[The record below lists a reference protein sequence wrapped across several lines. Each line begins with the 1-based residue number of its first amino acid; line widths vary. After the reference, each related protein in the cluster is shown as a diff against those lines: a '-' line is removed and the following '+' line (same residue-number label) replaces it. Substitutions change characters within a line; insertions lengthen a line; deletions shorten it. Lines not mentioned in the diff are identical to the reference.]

1 MNADMGTMTLVVS
14 MLIAAAAMVL
24 ALVSWRLNRPGL
36 FTASRRLM
44 YGFAVTVSAS
54 VVVMV
59 AALMQNDFSLAYV
72 ASYSERA
79 LPTGFK
85 FAALWAGQEGSLLLW
100 AWLLAVIGMVVAIG
114 QRKARGPEP
123 AVTLAT
129 VAGVCTFFAAMLV
142 FAADPFKTLPTPAA
156 DGHGLNPLLQHPSM
170 ILHPPMLFVGYAGF
184 TVPFA
189 MLIGALATGRADDAW
204 IGATRRW
211 LLVSWLF
218 LSVGILLGAQW
229 AYEEL
234 GWGGYWAWDP
244 VENASLLPWL
254 TATAVLH
261 TVGMQRYS
269 GVFKKT
275 NAMLLAGTFLLCI
288 FATYL
293 TRSGVIQSVHA
304 FGESLIGTFFLV
316 FLIITTFGSIAMI
329 VWRRKLLKSAS
340 LQKLG
345 VKGQA
350 FAMAVVLLVVMTIIT
365 AVGTIFPL
373 ISSVVT
379 KPINV
384 GPEFY
389 NIVVGPIGMLLLA
402 VMATGPLL
410 RTEAGSDRHL
420 KRGAMIPG
428 TVAAIVVVVCLV
440 MGITLTWALA
450 AAAITGF
457 AVLAVLADLIGRYR
471 IEAGRDRS
479 VTLLRLIDASHYRY
493 GGQLVH
499 MGMIMILVGVIGSS
513 LFNQR
518 DTFKLR
524 AGQIGH
530 IGRYTLKFNGLAEQ
544 REGNYTAVAA
554 HVDVFD
560 AGTRRSVT
568 LHPQMRFY
576 DKAQDSHSEVALH
589 STLGEDLYMTI
600 AGWDDGGKLV
610 ALQAI
615 VNPLVGWIWI
625 GGITLVVGGVLSV
638 LPRLLR
644 QRKVVTAP
652 GSVADNISSSP
663 NKLAEVSR

>member
-1 MNADMGTMTLVVS
+1 MNADMGTLALTVS
-14 MLIAAAAMVL
+14 MLIAGAAMVT
-24 ALVSWRLNRPGL
+24 AIASWRMNRPGL

-44 YGFAVTVSAS
+44 YGFAVTVSLG
-54 VVVMV
+54 VVAMLM
-59 AALMQNDFSLAYV
+59 ALMQNDFSVAYV

-114 QRKARGPEP
+114 QRKATGGEP
-123 AVTLAT
+123 AITLAT
-129 VAGVCTFFAAMLV
+129 VAGVCAFFAAMLV

-170 ILHPPMLFVGYAGF
+170 ILHPPMLFIGYAGF

-189 MLIGALATGRADDAW
+189 MLIGAMVTGRADDAW
-204 IGATRRW
+204 VGATRRW

-218 LSVGILLGAQW
+218 LSIGILLGAQW

-254 TATAVLH
+254 TGTAVLH
-261 TVGMQRYS
+261 TIGMQRFA

-275 NAMLLAGTFLLCI
+275 NALLLAGTFILCI

-316 FLIITTFGSIAMI
+316 FLLVTTLGSIAMMI
-329 VWRRKLLKSAS
+329 WRWKLLKSAS
-340 LQKLG
+340 LEKLG

-350 FAMAVVLLVVMTIIT
+350 FAMAVALLVLMTIIT

-379 KPINV
+379 NPINV

-389 NIVVGPIGMLLLA
+389 NTVVGPIGMLLLA
-402 VMATGPLL
+402 VMAAGPLL
-410 RTEAGSDRHL
+410 RTEADGGNRLRRSAR
-420 KRGAMIPG
+420 IPG
-428 TVAAIVVVVCLV
+428 VAAAIVVVVCITL
-440 MGITLTWALA
+440 GITLTWALA
-450 AAAITGF
+450 AAAITAF
-457 AVLAVLADLIGRYR
+457 AVLAVLADLLGRYR

-479 VTLLRLIDASHYRY
+479 VTMLSIIDKAHFRY

-499 MGMIMILVGVIGSS
+499 LGMIMILVGVIGSS
-513 LFNQR
+513 LFNHR

-530 IGRYTLKFNGLAEQ
+530 IGRYTMKFNGLAEQ
-544 REGNYTAVAA
+544 REGNFTAVQA

-560 AGTRRSVT
+560 GGRSYT

-576 DKAQDSHSEVALH
+576 DKASDAHSEVALH
-589 STLGEDLYMTI
+589 STLGEDLYITI

-625 GGITLVVGGVLSV
+625 GGITLVAGGVLSL
-638 LPRLLR
+638 LPRLIR
-644 QRKVVTAP
+644 QRKSAP
-652 GSVADNISSSP
+652 QAASSSGGATAAP
-663 NKLAEVSR
+663 ANLAEVSR

>member
-1 MNADMGTMTLVVS
+1 
-14 MLIAAAAMVL
+14 
-24 ALVSWRLNRPGL
+24 
-36 FTASRRLM
+36 
-44 YGFAVTVSAS
+44 
-54 VVVMV
+54 
-59 AALMQNDFSLAYV
+59 
-72 ASYSERA
+72 
-79 LPTGFK
+79 
-85 FAALWAGQEGSLLLW
+85 
-100 AWLLAVIGMVVAIG
+100 
-114 QRKARGPEP
+114 
-123 AVTLAT
+123 
-129 VAGVCTFFAAMLV
+129 
-142 FAADPFKTLPTPAA
+142 
-156 DGHGLNPLLQHPSM
+156 M

-189 MLIGALATGRADDAW
+189 ILVGALVTGRADDAW
-204 IGATRRW
+204 VGATRRW

-254 TATAVLH
+254 TGTAVLH
-261 TVGMQRYS
+261 TVGMQRFA
-269 GVFKKT
+269 GAFKKT
-275 NAMLLAGTFLLCI
+275 NALLLAGTFILCI

-316 FLIITTFGSIAMI
+316 FLIITTFGSIALL

-340 LQKLG
+340 LEKLG

-350 FAMAVVLLVVMTIIT
+350 FAIAVVLLVVMTIIT

-373 ISSVVT
+373 ISAVVT

-389 NIVVGPIGMLLLA
+389 NTVVGPIGMLLLA
-402 VMATGPLL
+402 VMAAGPLL
-410 RTEAGSDRHL
+410 RSEADGANRL
-420 KRGAMIPG
+420 KRGALIPG
-428 TVAAIVVVVCLV
+428 AVAAIVVIVCIV

-450 AAAITGF
+450 AAAITAF
-457 AVLAVLADLIGRYR
+457 AVLAVLADLIHRYR
-471 IEAGRDRS
+471 VEAGRDRS

-560 AGTRRSVT
+560 ASSRRSYT

-576 DKAQDSHSEVALH
+576 DKAKDSHSEVALH
-589 STLGEDLYMTI
+589 STLGEDLYLTI

-615 VNPLVGWIWI
+615 VNPLIGWIWI
-625 GGITLVVGGVLSV
+625 GGITLVVGGVFSL
-638 LPRLLR
+638 LPRLAR
-644 QRKVVTAP
+644 QRKPVTVAGSAPAP
-652 GSVADNISSSP
+652 GSDSP
-663 NKLAEVSR
+663 SPTKLAEVSR